1 MEVRDM
7 SSQVSRRDFSRA
19 ALTATAAG
27 SIAAPSASGRVLGA
41 NDRVTVGCIGA
52 GNRGV
57 QVMNAFCAHKDAQIV
72 ALSDVYEP
80 YLQGKYDQIDPR
92 FKDLGKRIPTRQ
104 PEFGGPVERV
114 KDYRRLLDRKDVDA
128 VIVATPDHWHA
139 IQMTMACAAGKD
151 VYSEKPLSA
160 TVREGRRMVEAAR
173 KHDRVVQVGLQR
185 RSSGLYMKLAE
196 LVQSGALGK
205 ITGARAC
212 YASNMAPGGIGLS
225 PDSNPPEGLDWDLW
239 LGPRP
244 SRPFNEEILPYKF
257 RWWSLYS
264 SQMANWGVHYF
275 DAMRWIVGERAPTS
289 LSAHGGVFAVK
300 DARTI
305 PDTAEVI
312 FELPSGMLMTFG
324 TYEASGHTGLKSC
337 EIELRGTLGTAFV
350 NSNRFEI
357 VPERGGAFQDPT
369 PRRKPLVETSKDLNE
384 DLDRAHARNFLDC
397 VKSRQR
403 PNSDV
408 EEGHRSTTFAL
419 LANIALAT
427 RARLDWNA
435 DTERFTNNNRANEL
449 LDYEYRSPWTHA

>member
-1 MEVRDM
+1 MT
-7 SSQVSRRDFSRA
+7 SGLNRRDFSRA
-19 ALTATAAG
+19 ALATAAAS
-27 SIAAPSASGRVLGA
+27 SIAAPAAAGRILGA
-41 NDRVTVGCIGA
+41 NDRVTVGCIGV

-57 QVMNAFCAHKDAQIV
+57 QVLTGFCAHKDAQVV
-72 ALSDVYEP
+72 ALADAYEP

-92 FKDLGKRIPTRQ
+92 FKDLGKRVPTRQ

-114 KDYRRLLDRKDVDA
+114 KDFRRLLDRKDIDA
-128 VIVATPDHWHA
+128 IIVATPDHWHA
-139 IQMTMACAAGKD
+139 IQVTMACAAGKD
-151 VYSEKPLSA
+151 VYAEKPLSM

-173 KHDRVVQVGLQR
+173 KYDRVVQVGLQR
-185 RSSGLYMKLAE
+185 RSSGLYAKLAE
-196 LVQSGALGK
+196 VVRSGGLGK

-225 PDSNPPEGLDWDLW
+225 PDSAPPEGLDWDLW

-275 DAMRWIVGERAPTS
+275 DAIRWLVGERAPTS

-312 FELPSGMLMTFG
+312 FELPSGMLLTFG
-324 TYEASGHTGLKSC
+324 TYEASGHTGLRAC
-337 EIELRGTLGTAFV
+337 EIELRGTLGTAFIGID
-350 NSNRFEI
+350 RFEI
-357 VPERGGAFQDPT
+357 VPERGGAFQDPK
-369 PRRKPLVETSKDLNE
+369 PRRKPQVETSTDRSE

-397 VKSRQR
+397 VKSRSR
-403 PNSDV
+403 PNAEI

-427 RARLDWNA
+427 RARLDWDA
-435 DTERFTNNNRANEL
+435 EAERFTNNDRANEL
-449 LDYEYRSPWTHA
+449 LDYEYRPPWTHV